1 MKREKKKAIPIR
13 AAAKVTIGKKQRP
26 ENLAKDS
33 FSLAGFSL
41 AIGVS
46 SFGED
51 LFAEATRSLSLI
63 KPSLLSLRRGISLW
77 ISSLGENAATFNY
90 DTTKSSVY
98 FKVTIAAA
106 GTYMIYSNSVG
117 TDFKINGVYQ
127 GDSTAAVS
135 GSYNDD
141 DNNAHSQTQYKW
153 DFYVEVSLTAGDVY
167 LDIKIPSGDTSGAK
181 FGIVLKA

>member
-1 MKREKKKAIPIR
+1 MAPAGIP
-13 AAAKVTIGKKQRP
+13 
-26 ENLAKDS
+26 
-33 FSLAGFSL
+33 
-41 AIGVS
+41 
-46 SFGED
+46 
-51 LFAEATRSLSLI
+51 
-63 KPSLLSLRRGISLW
+63 LW

-141 DNNAHSQTQYKW
+141 DNNAHSQTQYRW